1 MTRVSPRQK
10 FTGGGQKNFSENQK
24 NLVGGDTYPST
35 DACGGGQWGGISN
48 LVGGDTGNV
57 PKITFFSDYVQKLS
71 SILGKIGSNDRKSNN
86 FLENRV
92 KNCNF
97 RRKIEI
103 FGTSRRHRRG
113 SKHLVGGDPPQK
125 NFSGASRRHLWGGD
139 PPPLISDFM
148 GGDFGFYGGGI
159 CPKIFLRLRKPQQQP
174 VMCRLKVDVSVQE
187 AVTMGV

>member
-1 MTRVSPRQK
+1 M
-10 FTGGGQKNFSENQK
+10 
-24 NLVGGDTYPST
+24 
-35 DACGGGQWGGISN
+35 
-48 LVGGDTGNV
+48 

-113 SKHLVGGDPPQK
+113 SKHLVGGIPPK
-125 NFSGASRRHLWGGD
+125 KFFSGASRRHLWGGI
-139 PPPLISDFM
+139 PPTN
-148 GGDFGFYGGGI
+148 FGFYGGGFWVLWGGI
-159 CPKIFLRLRKPQQQP
+159 CPKIFLWGGIPPRPPPQWETLEHGERLIDGASLTNGLLISMFGLKRQNQESEQQYIQKMTKRQITRNGPQN
-174 VMCRLKVDVSVQE
+174 VMVS
-187 AVTMGV
+187 

>member
-1 MTRVSPRQK
+1 M
-10 FTGGGQKNFSENQK
+10 
-24 NLVGGDTYPST
+24 GGDN
-35 DACGGGQWGGISN
+35 GGGISN

-103 FGTSRRHRRG
+103 FG
-113 SKHLVGGDPPQK
+113 
-125 NFSGASRRHLWGGD
+125 ASRRH
-139 PPPLISDFM
+139 ISGSEHFV
-148 GGDFGFYGGGI
+148 GGGI
-159 CPKIFLRLRKPQQQP
+159 PPSKIFPALR
-174 VMCRLKVDVSVQE
+174 
-187 AVTMGV
+187 AGT

>member
-1 MTRVSPRQK
+1 M
-10 FTGGGQKNFSENQK
+10 
-24 NLVGGDTYPST
+24 GGDN
-35 DACGGGQWGGISN
+35 GGGISN
-48 LVGGDTGNV
+48 FVGGDTGNV

-125 NFSGASRRHLWGGD
+125 IFFRRFAPALVGGGS
-139 PPPLISDFM
+139 PPTN
-148 GGDFGFYGGGI
+148 FGFYGGGFWVLWGGDLSEKFFMGGI
-159 CPKIFLRLRKPQQQP
+159 PPPSPPQWET
-174 VMCRLKVDVSVQE
+174 LN
-187 AVTMGV
+187 AV